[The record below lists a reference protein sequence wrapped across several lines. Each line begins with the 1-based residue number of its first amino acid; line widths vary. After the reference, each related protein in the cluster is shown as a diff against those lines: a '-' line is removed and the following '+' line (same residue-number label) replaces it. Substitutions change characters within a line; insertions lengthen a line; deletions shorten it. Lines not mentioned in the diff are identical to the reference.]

1 VRRYNLYRK
10 WLNRMIEKKT
20 CQCDKDQVYTQQRV
34 GALRDFCKSIVDQ
47 GGEVGDP
54 TEWHAVNA

>member
-1 VRRYNLYRK
+1 VRRYNPYRK
-10 WLNRMIEKKT
+10 RLNRMIEKKSD
-20 CQCDKDQVYTQQRV
+20 QEQVYTQQRV

>member
-1 VRRYNLYRK
+1 
-10 WLNRMIEKKT
+10 MIEKKSD
-20 CQCDKDQVYTQQRV
+20 QEQVYTQQRV

>member
-1 VRRYNLYRK
+1 MRRYNPYRK
-10 WLNRMIEKKT
+10 RLNRMIEKKSD
-20 CQCDKDQVYTQQRV
+20 QDQVYTQRV